1 MKKFCTFLVTFF
13 VVSCSFNIVN
23 AQIVSIPDANLAAG
37 VRKQLNIPSGGPIS
51 RQAMQHLML
60 LYARNTEIKNLTGLE
75 YATQLEVLD
84 LRDNAVTDVSS
95 LAKLK
100 NLRRLKLSGNAI
112 VDVSPLAGLEN
123 LRWLD
128 LKNNAII
135 DISPLTTLKN
145 TSLSLNDNPIT
156 VNFPL
161 ITNSMVLETGAF
173 IVLSRN
179 QNHSIQKGKVKI
191 IYPDWQAFIDANPV
205 VLRRSGVGR
214 TISAELRTLSSR
226 INQTL
231 DSFRSDGQ
239 GGTIELIAHPK
250 TKAEFGDLII
260 SEIMWGR
267 HETPSDNQWIELYS
281 PKKRITLENNRFAL
295 LFTGTYL
302 DREVIPSTQ
311 PYAGWK
317 VIDRV
322 QNAGSQE
329 NLSWS
334 LPERSSGLQPSEFP
348 VSMYRVIDYATGT
361 VPDGSLAT
369 SWMASDVR
377 ENFLSTSYGSPGTR
391 GETKVHI
398 TKSKHPTI
406 YWVNTELGILQY
418 LAGDQVENVE
428 VNFQN
433 VTGFAVDTVG
443 EKNYWTAK
451 TTRTAG
457 KIYRANFDGS
467 EVEELKSLPS
477 IPLSISVDSKGGKL
491 YWTTSRGVIQRSNL
505 KGKAVKNLI
514 QKLDSPKT
522 ITLDVAGGKLY
533 WTQQGSIWH
542 ADLNGERAEE
552 LVTGVREI
560 GGIAVAGSHIYWTE
574 QVKADI
580 GVVKRA
586 NLDGRYPKKLISAED
601 VFLKGIAVD
610 GVGEKLYYGDSRGR
624 IRSANLN
631 GSQIQNVVTGLGT
644 PTHLALNVLVPEVPK
659 KSVKIRV
666 PAAQRPPMY
675 WVSPKSGKLQ
685 RLVGTEVETIAP
697 SVRNGT
703 SVAVDTTNG
712 KIYFIRKTSDETGE
726 IHRVNLDGSNLE
738 MIASPRAGIPLD
750 LAIDPANRKLYWTD
764 SRGRIRRANL
774 NGKSVKNLIQNLNSP
789 EAIALDV
796 GGGKIYY
803 AEPDSLWRANLNGR
817 NREEL
822 VTDLATLGRITI
834 VNGKIYWTEKV
845 NAEMGAIKRAN
856 LDGTNVEEFVS
867 IQGIPFGMAVDSVG
881 GKLYWTNSS
890 GKIQRANLKRP
901 KVQAVVTGLD
911 MPGDFTL
918 GIEQP
923 VVPAAPQYPLSGST
937 NPETTQL
944 FANYPNPFNPETWIP
959 YDLAEDTDV
968 HIHIYSLKG
977 ELVRQLSLGFQTAG
991 TYRTSSRA
999 AYWDGRNAAGE
1010 PVASGIYFYTL
1021 QVGHL
1026 KATRRMVIL
1035 K

>member
-123 LRWLD
+123 LKWLD

-161 ITNSMVLETGAF
+161 ITNSIMVETGKF

-322 QNAGSQE
+322 RNAGSQE

-334 LPERSSGLQPSEFP
+334 LPDRSSGLQPSEFP

-377 ENFLSTSYGSPGTR
+377 ENFLSTSYGSPGVR
-391 GETKVHI
+391 GEAKVHI

-533 WTQQGSIWH
+533 WTQQGSI
-542 ADLNGERAEE
+542 
-552 LVTGVREI
+552 
-560 GGIAVAGSHIYWTE
+560 
-574 QVKADI
+574 
-580 GVVKRA
+580 
-586 NLDGRYPKKLISAED
+586 
-601 VFLKGIAVD
+601 
-610 GVGEKLYYGDSRGR
+610 
-624 IRSANLN
+624 
-631 GSQIQNVVTGLGT
+631 
-644 PTHLALNVLVPEVPK
+644 
-659 KSVKIRV
+659 
-666 PAAQRPPMY
+666 
-675 WVSPKSGKLQ
+675 
-685 RLVGTEVETIAP
+685 
-697 SVRNGT
+697 
-703 SVAVDTTNG
+703 
-712 KIYFIRKTSDETGE
+712 
-726 IHRVNLDGSNLE
+726 
-738 MIASPRAGIPLD
+738 
-750 LAIDPANRKLYWTD
+750 
-764 SRGRIRRANL
+764 
-774 NGKSVKNLIQNLNSP
+774 
-789 EAIALDV
+789 
-796 GGGKIYY
+796 
-803 AEPDSLWRANLNGR
+803 
-817 NREEL
+817 
-822 VTDLATLGRITI
+822 
-834 VNGKIYWTEKV
+834 
-845 NAEMGAIKRAN
+845 
-856 LDGTNVEEFVS
+856 
-867 IQGIPFGMAVDSVG
+867 
-881 GKLYWTNSS
+881 
-890 GKIQRANLKRP
+890 
-901 KVQAVVTGLD
+901 
-911 MPGDFTL
+911 
-918 GIEQP
+918 
-923 VVPAAPQYPLSGST
+923 
-937 NPETTQL
+937 
-944 FANYPNPFNPETWIP
+944 
-959 YDLAEDTDV
+959 
-968 HIHIYSLKG
+968 
-977 ELVRQLSLGFQTAG
+977 
-991 TYRTSSRA
+991 
-999 AYWDGRNAAGE
+999 
-1010 PVASGIYFYTL
+1010 
-1021 QVGHL
+1021 
-1026 KATRRMVIL
+1026 
-1035 K
+1035 

>member
-1 MKKFCTFLVTFF
+1 
-13 VVSCSFNIVN
+13 
-23 AQIVSIPDANLAAG
+23 
-37 VRKQLNIPSGGPIS
+37 
-51 RQAMQHLML
+51 
-60 LYARNTEIKNLTGLE
+60 
-75 YATQLEVLD
+75 
-84 LRDNAVTDVSS
+84 
-95 LAKLK
+95 
-100 NLRRLKLSGNAI
+100 
-112 VDVSPLAGLEN
+112 
-123 LRWLD
+123 
-128 LKNNAII
+128 
-135 DISPLTTLKN
+135 
-145 TSLSLNDNPIT
+145 
-156 VNFPL
+156 
-161 ITNSMVLETGAF
+161 
-173 IVLSRN
+173 
-179 QNHSIQKGKVKI
+179 
-191 IYPDWQAFIDANPV
+191 
-205 VLRRSGVGR
+205 
-214 TISAELRTLSSR
+214 
-226 INQTL
+226 
-231 DSFRSDGQ
+231 
-239 GGTIELIAHPK
+239 
-250 TKAEFGDLII
+250 
-260 SEIMWGR
+260 
-267 HETPSDNQWIELYS
+267 
-281 PKKRITLENNRFAL
+281 
-295 LFTGTYL
+295 
-302 DREVIPSTQ
+302 
-311 PYAGWK
+311 
-317 VIDRV
+317 
-322 QNAGSQE
+322 
-329 NLSWS
+329 
-334 LPERSSGLQPSEFP
+334 
-348 VSMYRVIDYATGT
+348 
-361 VPDGSLAT
+361 
-369 SWMASDVR
+369 MASNVR
-377 ENFLSTSYGSPGTR
+377 ENFLSTSYGSPGAR
-391 GETKVHI
+391 GEAKVHI

-418 LAGDQVENVE
+418 LAGAQVENVA

-433 VTGFAVDTVG
+433 VTSFAVDTVG
-443 EKNYWTAK
+443 EKIYWTEK

-477 IPLSISVDSKGGKL
+477 IPLSISVDSKGGRL

-505 KGKAVKNLI
+505 KGKLVKNLI
-514 QKLDSPKT
+514 KKLDSPKT

-552 LVTGVREI
+552 LVPGVREI

-586 NLDGRYPKKLISAED
+586 NLDGRYPKKLISVED

-624 IRSANLN
+624 IRRANLN

-644 PTHLALNVLVPEVPK
+644 PTHLALNVLVPEAPK

-675 WVSPKSGKLQ
+675 WVSPRSGKLQ

-738 MIASPRAGIPLD
+738 MLASPRVGIPLD
-750 LAIDPANRKLYWTD
+750 LAIDTVGRKLYWTD
-764 SRGRIRRANL
+764 SHGRIRRANL
-774 NGKSVKNLIQNLNSP
+774 NGKSIKNLIQNLNSP

-834 VNGKIYWTEKV
+834 VNGKIYWTEKID
-845 NAEMGAIKRAN
+845 AKMGAVKRAN
-856 LDGTNVEEFVS
+856 LDGTNVEELIS
-867 IQGIPFGMAVDSVG
+867 IQGIPFGIAVDSVG
-881 GKLYWTNSS
+881 GKLYWTNSG
-890 GKIQRANLKRP
+890 GKIQRANLKNS
-901 KVQAVVTGLD
+901 KIQAVVTGLD
-911 MPGDFTL
+911 IPGDFTL

-923 VVPAAPQYPLSGST
+923 VAPAAPQYALSGST
-937 NPETTQL
+937 NPEATQL
-944 FANYPNPFNPETWIP
+944 LANYPNPFNPETWIP

-977 ELVRQLSLGFQTAG
+977 ELVRQLSLGFQAAG

-1026 KATRRMVIL
+1026 KTTRRMVIL